1 MITILEI
8 PHTTFTPKAY
18 QLENI
23 DALIDLAASAWHT
36 YDKQEFIDCWGE
48 DAPAEALELLEKHS
62 KIVEFDSSGDTSY
75 VAQSLFD
82 ELEAAKEVLFHDL
95 QRVYILY
102 DEKELIEFYKEEIQK
117 TPHYHLKHKLDEF
130 IGVHIYSRFYSHQYI
145 GDSPFANSSNVD
157 YYADLIE
164 INDILYDWNKE
175 HLQRD
180 GWESEA
186 VLSLDEARNRLELS
200 GEDGGFSPAEKEQV
214 MFALDLS

>member
-8 PHTTFTPKAY
+8 PHRLPPKAY

-23 DALIDLAASAWHT
+23 DALIDLAAGAWHT
-36 YDKQEFIDCWGE
+36 YNKQEFIDCWGDE
-48 DAPAEALELLEKHS
+48 APAEAMELLEKHS
-62 KIVEFDSSGDTSY
+62 KIVELDSSGDTSY
-75 VAQSLFD
+75 VAESLFD
-82 ELEAAKEVLFHDL
+82 ELKAAKEVLFHDL
-95 QRVYILY
+95 QKVYILY

-130 IGVHIYSRFYSHQYI
+130 IGVHLYSRRYTHQFIEGGPNIHYE
-145 GDSPFANSSNVD
+145 
-157 YYADLIE
+157 ADLIE

-180 GWESEA
+180 GWESEG

-200 GEDGGFSPAEKEQV
+200 GEDGGFSPSEKEQV
-214 MFALDLS
+214 IIALEMS